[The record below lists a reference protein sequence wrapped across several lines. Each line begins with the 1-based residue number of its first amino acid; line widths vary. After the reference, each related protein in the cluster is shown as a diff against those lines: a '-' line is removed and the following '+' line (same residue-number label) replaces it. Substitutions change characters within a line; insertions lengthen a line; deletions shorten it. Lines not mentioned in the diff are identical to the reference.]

1 MPPESISPRSILNS
15 AWIADMNHLSCN
27 VCAAPLTHALY
38 ESEGTH
44 SLTSLCQVRPGVT
57 RVYAC
62 VRCAHLQT
70 EEMADSAAFYESDYD
85 ILVHSEEEDQIY
97 EVKPDGTQ
105 VYRTAHQVK
114 VLLDKLPLP
123 PGARILDYGCAKSA
137 MIKSLL
143 SQRYDLQ
150 PHLFDVSAR
159 YIPFW
164 EKFIE
169 PGRWAVHE
177 TPAAWQDHFD
187 VVTSFFSMEH
197 MVRPEESI
205 RKMAAMLKPGGALY
219 CIVPNVATNVADFI
233 VLDHVN
239 HFSTPSLQH
248 LLQGAGLVVESID
261 DTAHRGAFV
270 VVTRRA
276 IEPEQAR
283 LPADFPQ
290 QVQDWL
296 TRFQGMA
303 SFWSNAA
310 ETVRSQEAQLPP
322 DAEVA
327 IYGAGFYGAFVVS
340 CLKAPQRVV
349 CHLDQNV
356 HLQGREL
363 NGRPIL
369 TPAQLPE
376 HIRHVWVGLNPAHA
390 RQIIPQVGV
399 LAERSLSFLFL
410 E

>member
-1 MPPESISPRSILNS
+1 MS
-15 AWIADMNHLSCN
+15 HLSCN
-27 VCAAPLTHALY
+27 VCATPLTQALY
-38 ESEGTH
+38 VSEGAQ

-62 VRCAHLQT
+62 ACCGHLQT
-70 EEMADSAAFYESDYD
+70 EEMADAAAFYESEYD

-97 EVKPDGTQ
+97 EVKPDGSQ

-114 VLLDKLPLP
+114 VLLDKLALP
-123 PGARILDYGCAKSA
+123 QGARMLDYGCAKSA
-137 MIKSLL
+137 TIKSLL
-143 SQRYDLQ
+143 SQRPDVQ

-177 TPAAWQDHFD
+177 TPQAWQDHFD

-197 MVRPEESI
+197 MVRPEDSL

-239 HFSTPSLQH
+239 HFSAPSLQH
-248 LLQGAGLVVESID
+248 LLHGAGLVVESID
-261 DTAHRGAFV
+261 ETAHRGAFV
-270 VVTRRA
+270 VVARRPA
-276 IEPEQAR
+276 EA
-283 LPADFPQ
+283 LPQVPLSADFAQ

-296 TRFQGMA
+296 SRFQAMA
-303 SFWSNAA
+303 SFWSKAA
-310 ETVRSQEAQLPP
+310 ERVREQEAALPA

-327 IYGAGFYGAFVVS
+327 VYGAGFYGAFVVS

-356 HLQGREL
+356 YLQGREL
-363 NGRPIL
+363 NGRAIL
-369 TPAQLPE
+369 PPAELPSNI
-376 HIRHVWVGLNPAHA
+376 HHVWVGLNPAHA
-390 RQIIPQVGV
+390 RQIIAQVDA
-399 LAERSLSFLFL
+399 LAARSLSFLFL

>member
-1 MPPESISPRSILNS
+1 MS
-15 AWIADMNHLSCN
+15 HLSCN

-38 ESEGTH
+38 ESEGAQ

-62 VRCAHLQT
+62 GRCAHLQT
-70 EEMADSAAFYESDYD
+70 EEMADAAAFYERDYD

-114 VLLDKLPLP
+114 VLLDKLLLP
-123 PGARILDYGCAKSA
+123 PQARILDYGCAKSA
-137 MIKSLL
+137 TIKSLL
-143 SQRYDLQ
+143 AQRPDLQ

-177 TPAAWQDHFD
+177 TPAQWQDHFD

-197 MVRPEESI
+197 MVQPEASV

-239 HFSTPSLQH
+239 HFSAPSLQH

-261 DTAHRGAFV
+261 DTVHRGAFV
-270 VVTRRA
+270 VVARRA
-276 IEPEQAR
+276 AVPQQAG
-283 LPADFPQ
+283 LPAGFPQ

-296 TRFQGMA
+296 ARFQDMA

-310 ETVRSQEAQLPP
+310 GQVRQQEEALPP

-340 CLKAPQRVV
+340 CLKEPQRVV
-349 CHLDQNV
+349 CHLDQNIY
-356 HLQGREL
+356 LQGREL

-369 TPAQLPE
+369 PPAQLPA
-376 HIRHVWVGLNPAHA
+376 HIRHLWVGLNPAHA
-390 RQIIPQVGV
+390 RRIIAQVDV
-399 LAERSLSFLFL
+399 LAARPLSFLFL

>member
-1 MPPESISPRSILNS
+1 MPPVLISPRSIPNS
-15 AWIADMNHLSCN
+15 AWIADMSHLSCN
-27 VCAAPLTHALY
+27 VCAAPLGHTLY
-38 ESEGTH
+38 ESEGAQ

-70 EEMADSAAFYESDYD
+70 QEMADAVAFYESDYD
-85 ILVHSEEEDQIY
+85 ILVHSEDEDQIY
-97 EVKPDGTQ
+97 EVKPDGAQ
-105 VYRTAHQVK
+105 VYRTVHQVN

-123 PGARILDYGCAKSA
+123 PQARILDYGCAKSA
-137 MIKSLL
+137 TIKSLL
-143 SQRYDLQ
+143 AQRPDLQ

-177 TPAAWQDHFD
+177 TPAEWQDHFD

-197 MVRPEESI
+197 MVQPEVSV

-239 HFSTPSLQH
+239 HFSAPSLQH

-261 DTAHRGAFV
+261 DTVHRGAFV
-270 VVTRRA
+270 VVARRA
-276 IEPEQAR
+276 TDPRQMA
-283 LPADFPQ
+283 LPTDFAQ
-290 QVQDWL
+290 QVQGWL
-296 TRFQGMA
+296 ARFQDMA
-303 SFWSNAA
+303 SFWANAA
-310 ETVRSQEAQLPP
+310 GQVRQQEAGLPP
-322 DAEVA
+322 YADVA

-340 CLKAPQRVV
+340 CLKAPERVV
-349 CHLDQNV
+349 CHLDQNIY
-356 HLQGREL
+356 LQGREL
-363 NGRPIL
+363 NGRPIVA
-369 TPAQLPE
+369 PAQLPA
-376 HIRHVWVGLNPAHA
+376 HIRHVWAGLNPAHA
-390 RQIIPQVGV
+390 RQIIAQVDA
-399 LAERSLSFLFL
+399 LAGRSLSFLFL

>member
-1 MPPESISPRSILNS
+1 MPPESISPRFILNS
-15 AWIADMNHLSCN
+15 AWIADMSHLSCN

-38 ESEGTH
+38 ESEGAQ

-62 VRCAHLQT
+62 GRCAHLQT
-70 EEMADSAAFYESDYD
+70 EEMADAAAFYESDYD

-97 EVKPDGTQ
+97 EVKPDGAQ

-123 PGARILDYGCAKSA
+123 AGARILDYGCAKSA
-137 MIKSLL
+137 TIKSLL
-143 SQRYDLQ
+143 AQRPDVQ

-197 MVRPEESI
+197 MVRPEESV

-239 HFSTPSLQH
+239 HFSAPSLQR

-270 VVTRRA
+270 VVARRA
-276 IEPEQAR
+276 AEPRQVA
-283 LPADFPQ
+283 LPAEFPQ

-296 TRFQGMA
+296 ARFQGMA
-303 SFWSNAA
+303 SFWSNVAGR
-310 ETVRSQEAQLPP
+310 VRQQEAALPP
-322 DAEVA
+322 DTEVA

-349 CHLDQNV
+349 CHLDQNIY
-356 HLQGREL
+356 LQGREL

-369 TPAQLPE
+369 APAQLPA

-390 RQIIPQVGV
+390 RQIIAQVDA
-399 LAERSLSFLFL
+399 LAARPLSFLFL

>member
-1 MPPESISPRSILNS
+1 MLPGSTLPRSILNS
-15 AWIADMNHLSCN
+15 AWIADMSHLSCN
-27 VCAAPLTHALY
+27 VCGAALTHTLY
-38 ESEGTH
+38 ESEGEQ

-62 VRCAHLQT
+62 GRCAHLQT
-70 EEMADSAAFYESDYD
+70 EEMADAASFYESDYD

-97 EVKPDGTQ
+97 EVTPDGAQ
-105 VYRTAHQVK
+105 IYRTAHQVK
-114 VLLDKLPLP
+114 ILLDKLPMP

-137 MIKSLL
+137 TIKSLL
-143 SQRYDLQ
+143 AQRPDLQ

-169 PGRWAVHE
+169 AGRWAVHE
-177 TPAAWQDHFD
+177 TPAEWQGHFD
-187 VVTSFFSMEH
+187 LVTSFFSMEH
-197 MVRPEESI
+197 MVRPEESV

-239 HFSTPSLQH
+239 HFSAPSLQY

-270 VVTRRA
+270 VVARRA
-276 IEPEQAR
+276 AEPLLTA
-283 LPADFPQ
+283 LPAGFSQ

-296 TRFQGMA
+296 IRLQGVA

-310 ETVRSQEAQLPP
+310 TRVRQQEAELPP
-322 DAEVA
+322 DAPVA

-340 CLKAPQRVV
+340 CLKDPQRVV
-349 CHLDQNV
+349 CHLDQNIY
-356 HLQGREL
+356 LQGREL

-369 TPAQLPE
+369 APAQLPT
-376 HIRHVWVGLNPAHA
+376 HIRHLWVGLNPAHA
-390 RQIIPQVGV
+390 RRIIAQVEA
-399 LAERSLSFLFL
+399 LASRQLFYFFL

>member
-1 MPPESISPRSILNS
+1 MPPASTLHRSTPNFV
-15 AWIADMNHLSCN
+15 WIADMKHPSCN
-27 VCAAPLTHALY
+27 VCAAPLSQALY

-44 SLTSLCQVRPGVT
+44 SLTSLCQVRPGAT
-57 RVYAC
+57 RVHAC
-62 VRCAHLQT
+62 GRCAHLQT

-97 EVKPDGTQ
+97 EVKPDGTP
-105 VYRTAHQVK
+105 VYRTGHQVS
-114 VLLDKLPLP
+114 VLLDKLALP

-137 MIKSLL
+137 TIKSLL
-143 SQRYDLQ
+143 AQRPDLQ
-150 PHLFDVSAR
+150 PHLFDVSSR

-197 MVRPEESI
+197 MVRPEESV
-205 RKMAAMLKPGGALY
+205 RKMVAMLKPGGALY

-248 LLQGAGLVVESID
+248 LLQSAGLVVESID

-270 VVTRRA
+270 VVARRA
-276 IEPEQAR
+276 AGSEQVR
-283 LPADFPQ
+283 MPADFPQ
-290 QVQDWL
+290 HVQAWL
-296 TRFQGMA
+296 ERFQGMA
-303 SFWSNAA
+303 SFWSKAA
-310 ETVRSQEAQLPP
+310 EKVRAQEEQLPP

-356 HLQGREL
+356 YLQGREL

-369 TPAQLPE
+369 PPAQLPE

-390 RQIIPQVGV
+390 RKIIAQVDA
-399 LAERSLSFLFL
+399 LSIRSLSFLFL